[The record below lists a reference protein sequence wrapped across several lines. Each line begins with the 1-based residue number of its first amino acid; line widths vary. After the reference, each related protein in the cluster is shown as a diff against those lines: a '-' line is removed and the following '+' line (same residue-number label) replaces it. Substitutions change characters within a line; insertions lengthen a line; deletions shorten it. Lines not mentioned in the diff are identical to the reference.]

1 MVAKGELP
9 MKIIDWRSK
18 IDAID
23 TAMLHL
29 LNLRTELAL
38 EVGRLKADEGVALR
52 VPAREQEILSRMKSL
67 NPGPLANDSVA
78 KIYQV
83 ILANRSRRKSSTA
96 MAERRTGREAGGRRV
111 RTIVTRRG
119 DRRDEMKVAKNAR
132 VAFQGE
138 RGAFSEEAAMKLLG
152 EDIVLVPRPTFEA
165 AFSAIDDAV
174 ADYILAPIENS
185 LAGSVHRSF
194 DLLVDSRLNIL
205 AEVIIPIAHNL
216 IAAPGGSLEDLAI
229 VESHPVAL
237 AQCEQFF
244 SAHPRL
250 KRIATEDTAGSVRE
264 VVRAGDRTRAA
275 IAGRRAAEIYG
286 GVILQEHLEDN
297 RENYTR
303 FLLLSPSSA
312 EPENADKLSLV
323 FQLDHRP
330 GALYHA
336 LEPFA
341 RRNLNLMKIES
352 RPVHGSPWQYRFYL
366 DLQASR
372 RDPEV
377 AAALRELEKLV
388 VELRILGSYV
398 SAPRSDS
405 GKSQPSART

>member
-1 MVAKGELP
+1 
-9 MKIIDWRSK
+9 
-18 IDAID
+18 
-23 TAMLHL
+23 
-29 LNLRTELAL
+29 
-38 EVGRLKADEGVALR
+38 
-52 VPAREQEILSRMKSL
+52 
-67 NPGPLANDSVA
+67 
-78 KIYQV
+78 
-83 ILANRSRRKSSTA
+83 
-96 MAERRTGREAGGRRV
+96 
-111 RTIVTRRG
+111 
-119 DRRDEMKVAKNAR
+119 MKVARNAR

-138 RGAFSEEAAMKLLG
+138 RGAFSEEAAVKLLG
-152 EDIVLVPRPTFEA
+152 EEISLVPRPTFEA
-165 AFSAIDDAV
+165 AFSAIADGA

-185 LAGSVHRSF
+185 LAGPVHRSF
-194 DLLVDSRLNIL
+194 DQLVDSKLNIL
-205 AEVIIPIAHNL
+205 AEVIIPIVHNL
-216 IAAPGGSLEDLAI
+216 IAVPGAEFEEISV

-250 KRIATEDTAGSVRE
+250 KRIATEDTAGSVRD
-264 VVRAGDRTRAA
+264 VVRSGDHTRAA
-275 IAGRRAAEIYG
+275 IASRRAAETYG
-286 GVILQEHLEDN
+286 GAILREHLEDN

-303 FLLLSPSSA
+303 FLLLSESA
-312 EPENADKLSLV
+312 APVEGADKLSLV

-352 RPVHGSPWQYRFYL
+352 RPMHGRPWQYRFYL

-377 AAALRELEKLV
+377 AAALHELEGLV
-388 VELRILGSYV
+388 VDLRILGSYV

-405 GKSQPSART
+405 AKS

>member
-1 MVAKGELP
+1 MHV
-9 MKIIDWRSK
+9 
-18 IDAID
+18 
-23 TAMLHL
+23 
-29 LNLRTELAL
+29 
-38 EVGRLKADEGVALR
+38 
-52 VPAREQEILSRMKSL
+52 
-67 NPGPLANDSVA
+67 
-78 KIYQV
+78 
-83 ILANRSRRKSSTA
+83 
-96 MAERRTGREAGGRRV
+96 ER
-111 RTIVTRRG
+111 
-119 DRRDEMKVAKNAR
+119 NAR

-138 RGAFSEEAAMKLLG
+138 RGAFSEEAAVKLLG
-152 EDIVLVPRPTFEA
+152 EEITLVPRPTFEA
-165 AFSAIDDAV
+165 AFNAIADRA

-194 DLLVDSRLNIL
+194 DLLVDSPLNIL

-216 IAAPGGSLEDLAI
+216 IAVPGAKFEEI
-229 VESHPVAL
+229 TVVESHPVAL

-250 KRIATEDTAGSVRE
+250 KRIATEDTAGSVRD
-264 VVRAGDRTRAA
+264 VVASGDRSRGA

-286 GVILQEHLEDN
+286 GAILREHLEDN
-297 RENYTR
+297 CENYTR
-303 FLLLSPSSA
+303 FLLLSESTASA
-312 EPENADKLSLV
+312 QDADKLSLV

-330 GALYHA
+330 RALYNA

-352 RPVHGSPWQYRFYL
+352 RPVHGRPWQYRFYL

-377 AAALRELEKLV
+377 AAALRELESLV

-398 SAPRSDS
+398 SAPLSDS
-405 GKSQPSART
+405 TKA

>member
-1 MVAKGELP
+1 MQIE
-9 MKIIDWRSK
+9 
-18 IDAID
+18 
-23 TAMLHL
+23 
-29 LNLRTELAL
+29 
-38 EVGRLKADEGVALR
+38 
-52 VPAREQEILSRMKSL
+52 
-67 NPGPLANDSVA
+67 
-78 KIYQV
+78 
-83 ILANRSRRKSSTA
+83 
-96 MAERRTGREAGGRRV
+96 
-111 RTIVTRRG
+111 
-119 DRRDEMKVAKNAR
+119 KNAR

-138 RGAFSEEAAMKLLG
+138 RGAFSEEAAVKLLG
-152 EDIVLVPRPTFEA
+152 EEITLVPRPTFEA
-165 AFSAIDDAV
+165 AFNAISDRV

-194 DLLVDSRLNIL
+194 DLLVDSPLNIL

-216 IAAPGGSLEDLAI
+216 IAAPGAKFEEI
-229 VESHPVAL
+229 TVVESHPVAL

-250 KRIATEDTAGSVRE
+250 KRIATEDTAGSVRD
-264 VVRAGDRTRAA
+264 VVASGDRSRGA

-286 GVILQEHLEDN
+286 GAILREHLEDN
-297 RENYTR
+297 SENYTR
-303 FLLLSPSSA
+303 FLLLSESTASA
-312 EPENADKLSLV
+312 GDADKLSLV

-330 GALYHA
+330 RALYNA

-352 RPVHGSPWQYRFYL
+352 RPVHGRPWQYRFYL

-377 AAALRELEKLV
+377 AAALRELESLV

-398 SAPRSDS
+398 SAPLSDS
-405 GKSQPSART
+405 TKS